1 MIWAWLGALLIGIS
15 LGLLGSGGSIL
26 TVPVLIYLVDQPE
39 KVAIA
44 ESLGIVASIS
54 LFGAIPYA
62 YRKELDWKS
71 VVWFG
76 IPGML
81 GTYGGASL
89 SGLISGNI
97 QLIIFGVV
105 MLLSAFLMIKDNPR
119 LKKEEGYSAPKW
131 VLIVEGLFVGVLTG
145 LVGVGG
151 GFLIIPALVLFGGL
165 KMRIAIGTSLTI
177 IAAKSFLGFYKYL
190 DVLRAEKLNID
201 WELLGIFTVIGIIG
215 SLVGSRLSKVVPQRT
230 LKKGFGV
237 FLIGMGIFILWN
249 NIQSL

>member
-1 MIWAWLGALLIGIS
+1 MFWAWLGALIIGIS

-26 TVPVLIYLVDQPE
+26 TVPILIYLVDQPE

-54 LFGAIPYA
+54 LFGMIPYA
-62 YRKELDWKS
+62 YRKEIDWKS
-71 VVWFG
+71 VLWFG
-76 IPGML
+76 VPGMI
-81 GTYGGASL
+81 GTYGGASI
-89 SGLISGNI
+89 SEFISGNT

-105 MLLSAFLMIKDNPR
+105 MLLAAFLMVKDNPR
-119 LKKEEGYSAPKW
+119 LIKEKGYSAPRY
-131 VLIVEGLFVGVLTG
+131 VLILEGAIVGIVTG

-165 KMRIAIGTSLTI
+165 NMRIAIGTSLTI
-177 IAAKSFLGFYKYL
+177 IAAKSFIGFYKYL

-201 WELLGIFTVIGIIG
+201 WELLAIFTVIGIAG
-215 SLVGSRLSKVVPQRT
+215 SLVGGRLSKIVPQKM

-237 FLIGMGIFILWN
+237 FLIGMGAFILYTN
-249 NIQSL
+249 LF

>member
-1 MIWAWLGALLIGIS
+1 MFWAWLGALIIGIS

-26 TVPVLIYLVDQPE
+26 TVPILIYLVDQPE

-54 LFGAIPYA
+54 LFGMIPYA
-62 YRKELDWKS
+62 YRKEIDWKS
-71 VVWFG
+71 VLWFG
-76 IPGML
+76 VPGMI
-81 GTYGGASL
+81 GTYGGASI
-89 SGLISGNI
+89 SEFISGNT

-105 MLLSAFLMIKDNPR
+105 MLLAAFLMVKDNPKF
-119 LKKEEGYSAPKW
+119 KKEKGYSAPRY
-131 VLIVEGLFVGVLTG
+131 VLIAEGLVVGVITG

-177 IAAKSFLGFYKYL
+177 ISAKSFIGFYKYL
-190 DVLRAEKLNID
+190 DVLRTEKLNID
-201 WELLGIFTVIGIIG
+201 WELLAIFTVIGIVG
-215 SLVGSRLSKVVPQRT
+215 SLVGGRLSKVVPQKM

-237 FLIGMGIFILWN
+237 FLIGMGVFILYN
-249 NIQSL
+249 NVF

>member
-1 MIWAWLGALLIGIS
+1 MFWAWLGALLIGIS

-71 VVWFG
+71 VLWFG
-76 IPGML
+76 VPGMI
-81 GTYGGASL
+81 GTYGGASI
-89 SGLISGNI
+89 SEFISGNT

-105 MLLSAFLMIKDNPR
+105 MLLAAFLMVKDNPR
-119 LKKEEGYSAPKW
+119 LKKEEGYSAPRY
-131 VLIVEGLFVGVLTG
+131 VLIAEGLVVGVITG

-165 KMRIAIGTSLTI
+165 KMRIAIGTSLAI

-201 WELLGIFTVIGIIG
+201 WELLAIFTVIGIVG

-237 FLIGMGIFILWN
+237 FLIGMGIFILWTN
-249 NIQSL
+249 VF